1 MTVIV
6 IVALSHLFRLRL
18 LKSPY
23 SLMSIALLCGGF
35 FCRLR
40 GGKLLYMKWRL
51 CGERTL
57 LIELKAET
65 LLKADHPIWTFYR
78 KTVLPNRKIL
88 EFFHC
93 NLSNSMVH

>member
-1 MTVIV
+1 MEHRLGHRD
-6 IVALSHLFRLRL
+6 LSNSMKTAAR
-18 LKSPY
+18 
-23 SLMSIALLCGGF
+23 LCGGF

-40 GGKLLYMKWRL
+40 GGKLLYKKWRV

-57 LIELKAET
+57 LIGLKAET
-65 LLKADHPIWTFYR
+65 LLKEDHPIWTFYR